1 MHLAGLFA
9 RGYYRYFTATLLFF
23 SMALLCACETLNPAP
38 APAPAVSKTKK
49 APVVNEQQVA
59 EIRALKNLNAEL
71 QLKLLER
78 NAELTRLERERSEA
92 IQEVVRTKS
101 KLRGMESKAEAA
113 STMAEVEIALRQVK
127 AAAVRAAQDPGPG
140 IREADRL
147 MKMSAA
153 EFENSNYGGT
163 IYLATQAKSLIGT
176 RRDQMGTK
184 GSSPQP
190 DEVSFAFPIALESL
204 GNSNVR
210 DGPGI
215 RFGILLT
222 VSNGEPVLGLAYKDQ
237 WVRVRVQDGREGW
250 VHYTLVDNHQ
260 GQPR

>member
-1 MHLAGLFA
+1 MHVTGLFA
-9 RGYYRYFTATLLFF
+9 RGYYRCITAALLILY
-23 SMALLCACETLNPAP
+23 MALLSACEIVKPAP

-59 EIRALKNLNAEL
+59 EIRALKALNAEL

-78 NAELTRLERERSEA
+78 NAELTRLEGERSEA

-101 KLRGMESKAEAA
+101 KLRGVESKAEAA
-113 STMAEVEIALRQVK
+113 STMAEVEIALKQVK
-127 AAAVRAAQDPGPG
+127 AAAVKVAQDPGPG

-176 RRDQMGTK
+176 RRDQMGTN

-190 DEVSFAFPIALESL
+190 DEVSFALPIALESL

-210 DGPGI
+210 DGPGTT
-215 RFGILLT
+215 FGILLT
-222 VSNGEPVLGLAYKDQ
+222 VSKREPVLGLAYKDQ
-237 WVRVRVQDGREGW
+237 WVRIRVQDGREGW
-250 VHYTLVDNHQ
+250 IHYTLVDNHQ
-260 GQPR
+260 AQPR